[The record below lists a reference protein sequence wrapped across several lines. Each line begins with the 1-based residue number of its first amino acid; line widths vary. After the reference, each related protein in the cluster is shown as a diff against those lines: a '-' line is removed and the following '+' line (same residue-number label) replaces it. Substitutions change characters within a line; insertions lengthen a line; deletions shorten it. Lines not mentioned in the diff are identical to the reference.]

1 MDVVATLQDRL
12 REFAAQ
18 RDWERF
24 HTPKNLSMA
33 LASEA
38 GELLEVFQW
47 VSDEESIRPTEDDLR
62 LAREELAD
70 IGIYLLRLAD
80 VLNID
85 LLEAID
91 TKMALNEE
99 KYPVNL
105 SRGNAM
111 KYDRRKT

>member
-18 RDWERF
+18 RDWEHF

-33 LASEA
+33 LAGEA

-47 VSDEESIRPTEDDLR
+47 VSDQESTQPTVDDLR

-91 TKMALNEE
+91 EKIALNEE

-111 KYDRRKT
+111 KYNRR

>member
-1 MDVVATLQDRL
+1 MDEVATLQNRL
-12 REFAAQ
+12 RDFATQ
-18 RDWERF
+18 RNWERF

-33 LASEA
+33 LAGET

-47 VSDEESIRPTEDDLR
+47 VSDQESAQPTEDDLR

-70 IGIYLLRLAD
+70 IAIYLLRLAD

-91 TKMALNEE
+91 AKISSNED
-99 KYPVNL
+99 KYPVSL
-105 SRGNAM
+105 SRGNAI
-111 KYDRRKT
+111 KYNRRKT